1 MDTQPLRFVRVAM
14 ESSRRLEAMVHSM
27 REWRSWPLGAI
38 VLAGLAGASLA
49 HASSDPLDATV
60 PNQAIEARFNAAAQQ
75 TLVTGK
81 AAPDLCFSL
90 SLPEEWQQTEEGLKA
105 VRSDASLTVGLRSA
119 EELSS
124 LPQPDLA
131 SRDAAALQQDYEGLL
146 GRPAQSVSL
155 STDAGTTRWSATW
168 VDANLPMASH
178 AMTIETL
185 IVPLSNAWV
194 LELSLSGIETRE
206 VYDALSE
213 RMLARLKVQGR
224 AACHG

>member
-1 MDTQPLRFVRVAM
+1 M
-14 ESSRRLEAMVHSM
+14 HSM
-27 REWRSWPLGAI
+27 TGWRAWPRGAI

-60 PNQAIEARFNAAAQQ
+60 PDQAIEARFNAAAQQ
-75 TLVTGK
+75 TLVTGR

-90 SLPEEWQQTEEGLKA
+90 SLPEEWRRTEEGLKA
-105 VRSDASLTVGLRSA
+105 VRSDASLGIGLRSA
-119 EELSS
+119 EELSA

-131 SRDAAALQQDYEGLL
+131 SRDAAALQQDYEDLL

-155 STDAGTTRWSATW
+155 STDAGATRWSATW

-178 AMTIETL
+178 AMTVETL

-194 LELSLSGIETRE
+194 LELSLSGVETRE
-206 VYDALSE
+206 AYDALAA
-213 RMLARLKVQGR
+213 RLLARLRVQGR
-224 AACHG
+224 ASCQG

>member
-1 MDTQPLRFVRVAM
+1 
-14 ESSRRLEAMVHSM
+14 MVHSM
-27 REWRSWPLGAI
+27 TGWRAWPRGAI

-75 TLVTGK
+75 TLVTGR

-90 SLPEEWQQTEEGLKA
+90 SLPEEWRRTEEGLKA
-105 VRSDASLTVGLRSA
+105 VRSDASLALGLRSA
-119 EELSS
+119 KELSA

-131 SRDAAALQQDYEGLL
+131 GRDAAALQQDYEDLL
-146 GRPAQSVSL
+146 GRPAQSISL
-155 STDAGTTRWSATW
+155 STDAGATRWSATW

-178 AMTIETL
+178 AMTVETL

-194 LELSLSGIETRE
+194 LELSLSGVETRE
-206 VYDALSE
+206 AYDALAA
-213 RMLARLKVQGR
+213 RLLARLRVQGR
-224 AACHG
+224 ASCQG

>member
-1 MDTQPLRFVRVAM
+1 
-14 ESSRRLEAMVHSM
+14 MVHSM
-27 REWRSWPLGAI
+27 TGWRAWPRGAI

-49 HASSDPLDATV
+49 HASSDPLDASV

-90 SLPEEWQQTEEGLKA
+90 SLPEEWRRTEEGLKA
-105 VRSDASLTVGLRSA
+105 VRSDASLALGLRSA
-119 EELSS
+119 EELSA

-131 SRDAAALQQDYEGLL
+131 SRDAAALQQDYEDLL
-146 GRPAQSVSL
+146 GRPAQSVSQ
-155 STDAGTTRWSATW
+155 STDAGATRWSATW

-178 AMTIETL
+178 AMTVETL

-194 LELSLSGIETRE
+194 LELSLSGVETRE
-206 VYDALSE
+206 AYDSLAA
-213 RMLARLKVQGR
+213 RVLARLRVQGR
-224 AACHG
+224 ASCQG

>member
-1 MDTQPLRFVRVAM
+1 M
-14 ESSRRLEAMVHSM
+14 HSM
-27 REWRSWPLGAI
+27 TGWRAWPRGAI

-75 TLVTGK
+75 TLVTGR

-90 SLPEEWQQTEEGLKA
+90 SLPEEWRRTEEGLKA
-105 VRSDASLTVGLRSA
+105 VRSDASLALGLRSA
-119 EELSS
+119 EELSA

-131 SRDAAALQQDYEGLL
+131 GRDAAALQQDYEGLL
-146 GRPAQSVSL
+146 GRPAQSISL
-155 STDAGTTRWSATW
+155 STDAGATRWSATW

-178 AMTIETL
+178 AMTVETL

-194 LELSLSGIETRE
+194 LELSLSGVETRE
-206 VYDALSE
+206 AYDALAA
-213 RMLARLKVQGR
+213 RLLARLRVQGR
-224 AACHG
+224 ASCQG

>member
-1 MDTQPLRFVRVAM
+1 
-14 ESSRRLEAMVHSM
+14 MVHSM
-27 REWRSWPLGAI
+27 TGWRAWPRGAI

-60 PNQAIEARFNAAAQQ
+60 PDQVIEARFNAAAQQ
-75 TLVTGK
+75 TLVTGR

-90 SLPEEWQQTEEGLKA
+90 SLPEEWRRTEEGLKA
-105 VRSDASLTVGLRSA
+105 VRSDASLALGLRSA

-131 SRDAAALQQDYEGLL
+131 GRDAAALQQDYEGLL
-146 GRPAQSVSL
+146 GRPAQSISL
-155 STDAGTTRWSATW
+155 STDAGATRWSATW

-178 AMTIETL
+178 AMTVETL

-194 LELSLSGIETRE
+194 LELSLSGVETRE
-206 VYDALSE
+206 AYDALAA
-213 RMLARLKVQGR
+213 RLLARLRVQGR
-224 AACHG
+224 ASCQG

>member
-1 MDTQPLRFVRVAM
+1 M
-14 ESSRRLEAMVHSM
+14 HSM
-27 REWRSWPLGAI
+27 TGWRAWPRGAI

-49 HASSDPLDATV
+49 HASSDPLDASV

-90 SLPEEWQQTEEGLKA
+90 SLPEEWRRTEEGLKA
-105 VRSDASLTVGLRSA
+105 VRSDASLALGLRSA

-131 SRDAAALQQDYEGLL
+131 GRDAAALQQDYEGLL
-146 GRPAQSVSL
+146 GRPAQSISL
-155 STDAGTTRWSATW
+155 STDAGATRWSATW

-178 AMTIETL
+178 AMTVETL

-194 LELSLSGIETRE
+194 LELSLSGVETRE
-206 VYDALSE
+206 AYDALAA
-213 RMLARLKVQGR
+213 RLLARLRVQGR
-224 AACHG
+224 ASCQG

>member
-1 MDTQPLRFVRVAM
+1 M
-14 ESSRRLEAMVHSM
+14 HSM
-27 REWRSWPLGAI
+27 TGWRAWPRGAI

-49 HASSDPLDATV
+49 HASSDPLDASV

-90 SLPEEWQQTEEGLKA
+90 SLPEEWRRTEGGLKA
-105 VRSDASLTVGLRSA
+105 VRSDASLALGLRSA
-119 EELSS
+119 EELSA

-131 SRDAAALQQDYEGLL
+131 SRDAAALQQDYEDLL
-146 GRPAQSVSL
+146 GRPAQSVSH
-155 STDAGTTRWSATW
+155 STDAGATRWSATW

-178 AMTIETL
+178 AMTVETL

-194 LELSLSGIETRE
+194 LELSLSGVETRE
-206 VYDALSE
+206 AYDALAA
-213 RMLARLKVQGR
+213 RVLARLRVQGR
-224 AACHG
+224 ASCQG

>member
-1 MDTQPLRFVRVAM
+1 M
-14 ESSRRLEAMVHSM
+14 HSM
-27 REWRSWPLGAI
+27 TGWRAWPRGAI

-49 HASSDPLDATV
+49 HASSDPLDASV

-90 SLPEEWQQTEEGLKA
+90 SLPEEWRRTEEGLKA
-105 VRSDASLTVGLRSA
+105 VRSDASLALGLRSA
-119 EELSS
+119 EELSA

-131 SRDAAALQQDYEGLL
+131 SRDAAALQQDYEDLL
-146 GRPAQSVSL
+146 GRPAQSVSQ
-155 STDAGTTRWSATW
+155 STDAGATRWSATW

-178 AMTIETL
+178 AMTVETL

-194 LELSLSGIETRE
+194 LELSLSGVETRE
-206 VYDALSE
+206 AYDALAA
-213 RMLARLKVQGR
+213 RVLARLRVQGR
-224 AACHG
+224 ASCQG

>member
-1 MDTQPLRFVRVAM
+1 
-14 ESSRRLEAMVHSM
+14 VHSM
-27 REWRSWPLGAI
+27 TGWRAWPRGAI

-49 HASSDPLDATV
+49 HASSDPLDASV

-90 SLPEEWQQTEEGLKA
+90 SLPEEWRRTEEGLKA
-105 VRSDASLTVGLRSA
+105 VRSDASLALGLRSA
-119 EELSS
+119 EELSA

-131 SRDAAALQQDYEGLL
+131 GRDAAALQQDYEGLL
-146 GRPAQSVSL
+146 GRPAQSISL
-155 STDAGTTRWSATW
+155 STDAGATRWSATW

-178 AMTIETL
+178 AMTVETL

-194 LELSLSGIETRE
+194 LELSLSGVETRE
-206 VYDALSE
+206 AYDALAA
-213 RMLARLKVQGR
+213 RLLARLRVQGR
-224 AACHG
+224 ASCQG

>member
-1 MDTQPLRFVRVAM
+1 M
-14 ESSRRLEAMVHSM
+14 HSM
-27 REWRSWPLGAI
+27 TGWRAWPRGAI

-49 HASSDPLDATV
+49 HASSDPLDASV

-90 SLPEEWQQTEEGLKA
+90 SLPEEWRRTEEGLKA
-105 VRSDASLTVGLRSA
+105 VRSDASLALGLRSA
-119 EELSS
+119 EELSA

-131 SRDAAALQQDYEGLL
+131 SRDAAALQQDYEDLL
-146 GRPAQSVSL
+146 GRPAQSVSQ
-155 STDAGTTRWSATW
+155 STDAGATRWSATW

-178 AMTIETL
+178 AMTVETL

-194 LELSLSGIETRE
+194 LELSLSGVETRDA
-206 VYDALSE
+206 YDALAA
-213 RMLARLKVQGR
+213 RVLARLRVQGR
-224 AACHG
+224 ASCQG

>member
-1 MDTQPLRFVRVAM
+1 
-14 ESSRRLEAMVHSM
+14 MVHSM
-27 REWRSWPLGAI
+27 TGWRAWPRGAV

-49 HASSDPLDATV
+49 HASSDPLDATI

-90 SLPEEWQQTEEGLKA
+90 SLPEEWRRTEEGLKA
-105 VRSDASLTVGLRSA
+105 VRSDASLAVSLRSA
-119 EELSS
+119 EELSA

-131 SRDAAALQQDYEGLL
+131 GRDAAALQQDYEGLL
-146 GRPAQSVSL
+146 GRPAQSISL
-155 STDAGTTRWSATW
+155 STDAGATRWSATW

-178 AMTIETL
+178 AMTVETL

-194 LELSLSGIETRE
+194 LELSLSGVETRE
-206 VYDALSE
+206 AYDALAA
-213 RMLARLKVQGR
+213 RLLARLRVQGR
-224 AACHG
+224 ASCQG